1 MNGAKIEYKRLAV
14 TMENVYRSGLN
25 TVITVYIFVPK
36 RRIAWRRRNSAW
48 RRDFGF
54 AKVALCVWAD

>member
-36 RRIAWRRRNSAW
+36 RRRRRNSAW

-54 AKVALCVWAD
+54 ANGQIKSLTSSS